1 VTSGQVFSGDTL
13 SGLSQVF
20 GSKNVLGANQSTL
33 SVNSG
38 YTLSDGNSGNNYAV
52 GLADVTGTIN
62 QLALSGAA
70 IAPGS
75 SIYGTALT
83 PGAVS
88 FGNIVGS
95 DAVGSSASVNASTL
109 STSGNPIVGTYSQS
123 ASGLTGAD
131 AGNYSFS
138 GFTTAAENYSISKAP
153 IIPTFTINNKPFDG
167 NSIATVAAYSLQG
180 VLAGDAVSIAGASA
194 TFDNAFA
201 GNNKPVT
208 IDGFA
213 LSGPEVNNYRLS
225 SGIATATASITP
237 RAIVPANEEPIKNNQ
252 ANPGV
257 GQQSGEIS
265 SSSNPQS
272 IEIDSS
278 DISPSASVAAESN
291 DTPSGP
297 DPSQATPS
305 VSDVAAD
312 SAAQEFQESDQRSAE
327 AVNASL
333 GLSEGSAGVAISPAR
348 LQLLMQNAAMLIRNY
363 PIRLPNP

>member
-1 VTSGQVFSGDTL
+1 
-13 SGLSQVF
+13 
-20 GSKNVLGANQSTL
+20 
-33 SVNSG
+33 VNSG

-75 SIYGTALT
+75 SIYGSALA

-88 FGNIVGS
+88 FSNIVGS
-95 DAVGSSASVNASTL
+95 DAVESSASVNASTV
-109 STSGNPIVGTYSQS
+109 STSGKPIVGTYSQS

-131 AGNYSFS
+131 AGNYSFF
-138 GFTTAAENYSISKAP
+138 GFTSADNYSISKAP
-153 IIPTFTINNKPFDG
+153 ITPTFTINNKPFDG
-167 NSIATVAAYSLQG
+167 NSVATIAGYSLQG
-180 VLAGDAVSIAGASA
+180 VLAGDDVSIADSSA

-208 IDGFA
+208 IDRLA
-213 LSGPEVNNYRLS
+213 LSGPEVNNYQLS
-225 SGIATATASITP
+225 SSIATATASITP
-237 RAIVPANEEPIKNNQ
+237 RAIVPANEEPIENNQ

-265 SSSNPQS
+265 SSSNSQS
-272 IEIDSS
+272 IEINSS
-278 DISPSASVAAESN
+278 NISPSASVAAESN
-291 DTPSGP
+291 DTPFGP